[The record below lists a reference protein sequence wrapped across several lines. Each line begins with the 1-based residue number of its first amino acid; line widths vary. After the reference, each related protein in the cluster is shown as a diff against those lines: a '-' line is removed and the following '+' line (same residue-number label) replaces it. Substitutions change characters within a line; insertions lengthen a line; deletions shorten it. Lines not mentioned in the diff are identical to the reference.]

1 MLLGKGSRFFSG
13 DTQSVGQV
21 LDDWKVIVAALI
33 CQCHLPEQIVHDA
46 RKNCHKV
53 SSH

>member
-1 MLLGKGSRFFSG
+1 MEAYVPLPF
-13 DTQSVGQV
+13 TAQSVGQV